1 MILTGYWDM
10 WTLQKGGGGGGYGC
24 ATNSNDETDLV
35 HI

>member
-10 WTLQKGGGGGGYGC
+10 WTLQKGVGWGAEC
-24 ATNSNDETDLV
+24 ATNSNDKTDLV